1 VKISNGVKVFYIANA
16 RMPTEKAHG
25 IQLAKMCEAFLLKGV
40 DLELVLP
47 KRHASAP
54 KLKDFYGLKVEIPVK
69 KLPVLNLGFIVSS
82 LSFMCAYFF
91 YLWAR
96 RKESAV
102 VYTIDMDNFS
112 FLLMPFCGIPY
123 FSEIHDAKPK
133 SYAYR
138 FFFRRIRGIITINN
152 QIKTKLMETFGNKEI
167 IVSPNGIDIEMF
179 SQNISKT
186 EARKKLNL
194 PLDKRIALYV
204 GKETWWKGMEILGE
218 AKKLLPADT
227 IYVVS
232 DRPYPEIPMWM
243 KAADICL
250 VLGTKKHE
258 YSYRYTSPMKL
269 FEYMA
274 SKRPTIAADTLANRE
289 IVSEDEVTFYEPDN
303 PSDLA
308 SKIKYALTNP
318 PELELKA
325 DNAFKKV
332 QQFSWSNRAKN
343 ILEFMKKI

>member
-112 FLLMPFCGIPY
+112 FLLMPFAAFHIFQKFTTPNRKVMRIV
-123 FSEIHDAKPK
+123 FSFEEFA
-133 SYAYR
+133 
-138 FFFRRIRGIITINN
+138 
-152 QIKTKLMETFGNKEI
+152 
-167 IVSPNGIDIEMF
+167 
-179 SQNISKT
+179 
-186 EARKKLNL
+186 
-194 PLDKRIALYV
+194 AL
-204 GKETWWKGMEILGE
+204 
-218 AKKLLPADT
+218 
-227 IYVVS
+227 
-232 DRPYPEIPMWM
+232 
-243 KAADICL
+243 
-250 VLGTKKHE
+250 
-258 YSYRYTSPMKL
+258 
-269 FEYMA
+269 
-274 SKRPTIAADTLANRE
+274 
-289 IVSEDEVTFYEPDN
+289 
-303 PSDLA
+303 
-308 SKIKYALTNP
+308 
-318 PELELKA
+318 
-325 DNAFKKV
+325 
-332 QQFSWSNRAKN
+332 
-343 ILEFMKKI
+343 